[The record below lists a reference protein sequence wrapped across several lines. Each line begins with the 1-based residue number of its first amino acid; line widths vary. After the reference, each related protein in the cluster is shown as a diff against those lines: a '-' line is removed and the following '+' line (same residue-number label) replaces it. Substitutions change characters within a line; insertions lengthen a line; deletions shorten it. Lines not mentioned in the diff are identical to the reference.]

1 MPERCL
7 RRPVDNS
14 VGQLDAAAAGAE
26 LELLDELFD
35 DEEEDDE
42 EDFSDEL
49 ELSPL
54 FAEPFDELLPDSRL
68 SVR

>member
-1 MPERCL
+1 M
-7 RRPVDNS
+7 DNS

-35 DEEEDDE
+35 DEEEDGEE

-49 ELSPL
+49 ALSPL